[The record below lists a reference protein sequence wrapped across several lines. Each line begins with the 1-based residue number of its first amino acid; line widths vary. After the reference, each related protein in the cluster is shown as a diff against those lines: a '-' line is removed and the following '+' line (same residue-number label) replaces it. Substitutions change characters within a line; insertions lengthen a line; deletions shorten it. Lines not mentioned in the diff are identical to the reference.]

1 MRIPAMGVVFAVAVV
16 SASGASAKDAATET
30 TAVEAAAKPK
40 EKMVCKTERF
50 VGSHIPSRICKT
62 KAEWEQAKIDAK
74 RSLDDPP
81 SRRMKEAEPPGA
93 RVGG

>member
-1 MRIPAMGVVFAVAVV
+1 MRIRILGALIVAATM
-16 SASGASAKDAATET
+16 SADAAFAKDSTSET
-30 TAVEAAAKPK
+30 AEAAAKPK
-40 EKMVCKTERF
+40 EKMVCKAERF
-50 VGSHIPSRICKT
+50 VGSNIRSRVCKT

-93 RVGG
+93 RSGG

>member
-1 MRIPAMGVVFAVAVV
+1 MRIPALVVLFAVAAVP
-16 SASGASAKDAATET
+16 ASGAYAKDSANET
-30 TAVEAAAKPK
+30 TAAEKAAKAK
-40 EKMVCKTERF
+40 EKVVCKTERY

-74 RSLDDPP
+74 RSLDDSP

-93 RVGG
+93 RSGG

>member
-1 MRIPAMGVVFAVAVV
+1 MGVVFAVAVV
-16 SASGASAKDAATET
+16 SASGAYAKDPATAT
-30 TAVEAAAKPK
+30 TAVETPAKPK

-50 VGSHIPSRICKT
+50 VGSNIPSRICKT

-74 RSLDDPP
+74 RSLNDPP